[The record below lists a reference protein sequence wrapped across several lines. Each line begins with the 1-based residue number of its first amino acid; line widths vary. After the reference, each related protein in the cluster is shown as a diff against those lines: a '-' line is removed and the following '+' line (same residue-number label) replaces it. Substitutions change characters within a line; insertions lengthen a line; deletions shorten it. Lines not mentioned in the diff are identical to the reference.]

1 MKTLK
6 ITRIKTSEELRRII
20 YLLTYQ
26 FHLGLQRNVFGS
38 TLRTAL
44 KMTVNVISNDS
55 TYKDDNSRFTMVL

>member
-6 ITRIKTSEELRRII
+6 ITRIKTSEELKRMI

-44 KMTVNVISNDS
+44 KMTVNVISNKYELKISMFIIWKTD
-55 TYKDDNSRFTMVL
+55 